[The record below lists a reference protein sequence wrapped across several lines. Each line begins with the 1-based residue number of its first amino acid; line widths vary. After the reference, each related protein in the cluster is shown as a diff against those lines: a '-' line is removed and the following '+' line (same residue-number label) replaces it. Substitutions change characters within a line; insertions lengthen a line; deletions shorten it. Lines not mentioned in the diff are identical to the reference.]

1 MVFDNK
7 TTITWIEE
15 ESPYETLARATGYK
29 KVMIDE
35 HVRVMIA
42 AGLYELIDEIALLKE
57 IHSFT
62 PKSLQKCIQ
71 MKLSTPPKHYS
82 CVLE

>member
-42 AGLYELIDEIALLKE
+42 AGLYEVGIK
-57 IHSFT
+57 
-62 PKSLQKCIQ
+62 
-71 MKLSTPPKHYS
+71 
-82 CVLE
+82 VLPMSETRVSDPSS